1 MEQKLKSEITKQL
14 ILDTA
19 FKLFYRDGFNLIS
32 INQIMKETA
41 LTKGAFYHHF
51 KNKEE
56 IGKAVITE
64 IVEQRIV
71 KNMIDPL
78 YEEGDIIEKLKNIF
92 TLRIKKF
99 SIYEKEKGCPTN
111 NLINEISGNEEVY
124 RNALKVIIDKWRKVL
139 VKTLDIEREKGTIK
153 NDVNSNAVAVF
164 LISSFE
170 GVRGLRKLYRDD
182 VIFDNY
188 LLAVNQY
195 IDQLK

>member
-51 KNKEE
+51 KNKQE
-56 IGKAVITE
+56 IGEAVITQ
-64 IVEQRIV
+64 IVQQRIV
-71 KNMIDPL
+71 NNMINPL
-78 YEEGDIIEKLKNIF
+78 SEEGDFIENLKSIF
-92 TLRIKKF
+92 TLRIKNF
-99 SIYEKEKGCPTN
+99 TTYEKEKGCPTN
-111 NLINEISGNEEVY
+111 NLINEISGSEEVY
-124 RNALKVIIDKWRKVL
+124 RNALKTIIDEWRLVL
-139 VKTLDIEREKGTIK
+139 AKTLDVEKDKGTIK
-153 NDVNSNAVAVF
+153 QDVNTHAVAVF

-182 VIFDNY
+182 IIFDNY
-188 LLAVNQY
+188 LFAVNHY
-195 IDQLK
+195 IEQLK